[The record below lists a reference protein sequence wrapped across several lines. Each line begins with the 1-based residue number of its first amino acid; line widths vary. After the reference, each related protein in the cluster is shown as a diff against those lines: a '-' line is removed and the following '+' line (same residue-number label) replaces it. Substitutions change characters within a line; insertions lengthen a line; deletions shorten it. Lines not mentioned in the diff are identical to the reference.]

1 MEKLILASC
10 SPRRSELLTS
20 AGIPFETVSPD
31 VDESCDLPAGEAV
44 AVLSA
49 RKARAV
55 GRLYPGRRV
64 LAADTLVAVDGRP
77 LGKPADAEDAVRMLR
92 LLSGRTHEVYTGL
105 CLRDKDGCVTEAE
118 RTSVRF
124 RTLTDGEIR
133 RYIQTSEPMDKA
145 GAYGIQG
152 KAALFVEAIE
162 GDYYNV
168 VGLPLCRLG
177 RMLAGK
183 GVPVL

>member
-1 MEKLILASC
+1 MNGRPIVLASA
-10 SPRRSELLTS
+10 SPRRRELMNMLMFSSFTVCPA
-20 AGIPFETVSPD
+20 AGPEKMPEHASPED
-31 VDESCDLPAGEAV
+31 AVKALASQKAEEVASRCDPDALII
-44 AVLSA
+44 
-49 RKARAV
+49 
-55 GRLYPGRRV
+55 
-64 LAADTLVAVDGRP
+64 AADTVVVCDGRI
-77 LGKPADAEDAVRMLR
+77 LGKPRDEEDAFRMLH

-105 CLRDKDGCVTEAE
+105 CLKDKDSCVTEAE
-118 RTSVRF
+118 RTAVRF
-124 RTLTDGEIR
+124 RMLSDSETG
-133 RYIQTSEPMDKA
+133 EPMDKA